1 MFPATTYIQRRKHL
15 MDQVESG
22 IILFLGNEE
31 SSMNYKDNTYHFRQ
45 DSSFLYFFGLDFA
58 NLAAIIDV
66 DQGTETIFGNELTMD
81 DIVWMGTQPTLREKA
96 EGVGIKSTSP
106 MENLKTLLQ
115 KAQIKQKKIH
125 FLPPYRPENILK
137 LNDMLNIPPSGTARM
152 ASVELIQ
159 AVVDQRNIK
168 SPEEIDEIE
177 KAVNISAD
185 MHLASMKMARPGM
198 YEYEIAAE
206 IQRVAQTANAQLA
219 FPIIL
224 TVNGQTLH
232 NHYHGNRLEEG
243 MMLLNDS
250 GAETDKHYA
259 GDLSHTFPVGEKF
272 TQKQKEIY
280 LIALNAHQAAVEAL
294 KPGVKFREIHLTA
307 CKNIAQG
314 MKDMGFMKG
323 DMDEAVSLG
332 AHALFFQ
339 CGTGHMMG
347 LDVHDM
353 EDLGEKYVGYLGE
366 EKSTQFGLKSLRLAR
381 ALEPGFVVTIEP
393 GIYFIPELID
403 MWHNEKKFDQFIN
416 YDKVLSYKEFGGLR
430 SEEDFLITPDGH
442 RMLGKPVPKTIE
454 EIEAIRS

>member
-1 MFPATTYIQRRKHL
+1 
-15 MDQVESG
+15 MDQVQSG

-31 SSMNYKDNTYHFRQ
+31 SSMNYKDNPYHFRQ
-45 DSSFLYFFGLDFA
+45 DSSFLYFFGLDFP
-58 NLAAIIDV
+58 NLAAVIDL
-66 DQGTETIFGNELTMD
+66 DHGTETIFGNELTVD
-81 DIVWMGTQPTLREKA
+81 DIIWMGTQPTLKEKA
-96 EGVGIKSTSP
+96 EGIGIQRTSP
-106 MENLKTLLQ
+106 MEKLGQVLME
-115 KAQIKQKKIH
+115 AQAKQRTIH

-137 LNDMLNIPPSGTARM
+137 LTNMLDIPPLETTEK

-159 AVVDQRNIK
+159 AVVEQRNIK
-168 SPEEIDEIE
+168 SPEEIEEIE

-185 MHLASMKMARPGM
+185 MHLASMKMAKPGM

-206 IQRVAQTANAQLA
+206 IHRVAQASNGQLA

-250 GAETDKHYA
+250 GAETDMHYA
-259 GDLSHTFPVGEKF
+259 GDLSHTFPVGKKF
-272 TQKQKEIY
+272 TPRQKEIY
-280 LIALNAHQAAVEAL
+280 EIALTAHQAAVDAL
-294 KPGVKFREIHLTA
+294 QPGIKFRDIHLTA
-307 CKNIAQG
+307 CRNIALG
-314 MKDMGFMKG
+314 MKDLGFMKG
-323 DMDEAVSLG
+323 DMEEAVALG

-353 EDLGEKYVGYLGE
+353 EDLGEKYVGYAGE
-366 EKSTQFGLKSLRLAR
+366 EKSTQFGLKSLRLACE
-381 ALEPGFVVTIEP
+381 LQPGFVLTIEP

-403 MWHNEKKFDQFIN
+403 MWHKEKKFDRFIN
-416 YDKVLSYKEFGGLR
+416 YEKVLQYKDFGGLR

-442 RMLGKPVPKTIE
+442 RMLGKPVPKTIDD
-454 EIEAIRS
+454 IESIRS